1 LDHAVAKGGLKT
13 KAVEGISYSK
23 VIITKSSELNS
34 EVMKQVLI
42 ELGLSER
49 IGLAETIGIKPNLTA
64 GTYYKG
70 GSGVVTRSE
79 LLEVIIATIN
89 ACNDKCKVYIVE
101 SDDTSA
107 KFEYQGYGKLK
118 EKYNNLELLDLSR
131 DKQKKISIQKG
142 RFFKAINLSKKL
154 LDSKFFISCAIMKT
168 HPLTTISGILKNQ
181 LGCLSEPEKR
191 RYHPFLPKV
200 LCDINRAI
208 KPDLCIMDGSPGLE
222 GHGPIHGKPKDI
234 GLILFG
240 NDPVATDS
248 VSAYLMGFNPSRI
261 SHMRLANESGLGEID
276 LDKICVEGGN
286 LSELR
291 EDFELSPG
299 RKWAMIHIGLFIQRI
314 GYYLFQFG
322 HGIYARRG

>member
-1 LDHAVAKGGLKT
+1 MSQIVM
-13 KAVEGISYSK
+13 EGVKKSK
-23 VIITKSSELNS
+23 VIIAHSR
-34 EVMKQVLI
+34 EVNVEFLQRALA
-42 ELGLSER
+42 ELGLLEKLE
-49 IGLAETIGIKPNLTA
+49 LADVIAIKPNLTA

-70 GSGVVTRSE
+70 GSGVVTRSQ
-79 LLEVIIATIN
+79 LLEVTITTIN
-89 ACNDKCKVYIVE
+89 ACNDKCKVYIME
-101 SDDTSA
+101 SDDTCA

-118 EKYNNLELLDLSR
+118 EKYGNLELLDLPKDTER
-131 DKQKKISIQKG
+131 RVNIKNR
-142 RFFKAINLSKKL
+142 RFFEIINLSEKL
-154 LDSKFFISCAIMKT
+154 LNSNFFISCAIMKT

-234 GLILFG
+234 GLVLFG

-291 EDFELSPG
+291 ENFELSPW
-299 RKWAMIHIGLFIQRI
+299 RKWAMIHIGLLIQRI
-314 GYYLFQFG
+314 GYHLFEFG